1 MVVQECVSGTE
12 EEVVSYS
19 DIDGDSEVKSSSLK
33 YSDIVSSVVRNS
45 NLDYSDIVA
54 SVVRSSE
61 LDYSDADN
69 SNVTGSKLAYT
80 DVEEGST
87 VVCSF
92 LKY

>member
-1 MVVQECVSGTE
+1 MVVKECVSRTE

-33 YSDIVSSVVRNS
+33 YSDIVASVVRNS

-69 SNVTGSKLAYT
+69 SNVTGSKLAYS